1 MYTLRQRK
9 NEMTKDEA
17 LSLAMHALHSAAWDL
32 FDTVTYEEALE
43 SKTLREVHAAIQ
55 AIKKAQTDA

>member
-1 MYTLRQRK
+1 
-9 NEMTKDEA
+9 MTKDEA
-17 LSLAMHALHSAAWDL
+17 LSLATHALHSAAWAL